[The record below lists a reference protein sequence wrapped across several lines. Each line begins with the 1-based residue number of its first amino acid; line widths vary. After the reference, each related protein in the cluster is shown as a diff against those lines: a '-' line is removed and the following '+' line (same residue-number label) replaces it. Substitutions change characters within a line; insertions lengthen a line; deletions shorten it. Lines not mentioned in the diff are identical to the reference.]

1 MLLLNILILWM
12 MFYQILKIITKIEK
26 KILIVFDNMIS
37 HVMSDRRAQQILK
50 DLFVRSRKLNISL
63 CFFNTIL
70 FFSTKRCK
78 IKLYPLYFI

>member
-12 MFYQILKIITKIEK
+12 MFYQILKIIIKIEK
-26 KILIVFDNMIS
+26 KILIVFDDMIS
-37 HVMSDRRAQQILK
+37 HVMPDRRAQQILK
-50 DLFVRSRKLNISL
+50 DLFVRCRKLNISL

-78 IKLYPLYFI
+78 IKLNPLYFI